1 MKKIIIPEF
10 IIIPHILIENKKITL
25 IDERLYGII
34 YWFQRL
40 KNEKCTAS
48 NPTLANLIKTTPT
61 TIANS
66 LTKLENLG
74 FIKRI
79 FKDETRKIRQ
89 EIKPLVI
96 LRKVSLTDDTVSLTD
111 DTVSLTDDTQVSL
124 TSEQKKNSSNKT
136 SKKKG
141 TGDTPPSQLA
151 YLTNI
156 PIQVKDELIAR
167 FILSEKE
174 LRDKAESLFLYCQS
188 KGKVYKNYHAFLL
201 NALKRDFKEREEPK
215 KSWTLKPQ
223 NL

>member
-96 LRKVSLTDDTVSLTD
+96 LRKVSLTD
-111 DTVSLTDDTQVSL
+111 
-124 TSEQKKNSSNKT
+124 EQKKNSSNKT

-167 FILSEKE
+167 FTLSEKE

>member
-1 MKKIIIPEF
+1 MDGFIFLHRKILENPIAQNPTIAWLWITLLLLANHQNHKIIWNKEEITIKRGQLLTGRKQLSQQTGIPE
-10 IIIPHILIENKKITL
+10 
-25 IDERLYGII
+25 
-34 YWFQRL
+34 
-40 KNEKCTAS
+40 
-48 NPTLANLIKTTPT
+48 T
-61 TIANS
+61 TIERHLDYLAKNGHQIEQQKTNKFRIITI
-66 LTKLENLG
+66 LNWDTYQ
-74 FIKRI
+74 KRTP
-79 FKDETRKIRQ
+79 KRTTNGQQMDTYN
-89 EIKPLVI
+89 
-96 LRKVSLTDDTVSLTD
+96 KVNKVNNTTT
-111 DTVSLTDDTQVSL
+111 TTQ
-124 TSEQKKNSSNKT
+124 
-136 SKKKG
+136 

-188 KGKVYKNYHAFLL
+188 KGRVYKNYHAFLL